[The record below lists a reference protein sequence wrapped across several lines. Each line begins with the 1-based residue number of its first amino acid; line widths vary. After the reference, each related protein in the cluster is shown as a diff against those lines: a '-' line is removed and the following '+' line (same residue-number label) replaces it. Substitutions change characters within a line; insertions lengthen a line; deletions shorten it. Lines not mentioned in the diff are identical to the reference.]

1 MPLSQN
7 ARAPE
12 AAGILLLRRL
22 MAPRFISV
30 MVAFATKG
38 ATAAMLFLQSV
49 VVSRYLGVEAVGVY
63 SSAMA
68 VYRIAES
75 CAPFGIPMS
84 AVREVGAAHATQSW
98 QTIRSV
104 AFNATLICLALGGA
118 AALLIGLGKGVIA
131 GTFEE
136 PADAARALGWMV
148 FAILPGCGV
157 LALTAVLRGLG
168 RQGAA
173 NVLGAMLVSIIATI
187 SFVFWTHGDGFVGAI
202 QSYVAG
208 QAVALLSLAGFV
220 WWLTRKGTG
229 EAPVRHSLFE
239 SAPSFWII
247 TLASFGNDSLGVL
260 LLGMLGS
267 VADAGI
273 FGVAARLALPLSFLS
288 ASVQAVYEPRFAGS
302 MRAGTAQQLK
312 QEFRT
317 SLKHSFVLAAG
328 MLLVMAILAEP
339 LLRLFGGGFSNAWAP
354 FVVILAGLCVMAAFG
369 PAGSFLAMT
378 GKARYNAW
386 IALAS
391 LPASVVLH
399 ALLIPEYG
407 ALGAACATTA
417 VLLVRT
423 LVQAWAAFA
432 HLATMTRN
440 PSERETRG

>member
-1 MPLSQN
+1 MT
-7 ARAPE
+7 
-12 AAGILLLRRL
+12 LLRRL
-22 MAPRFISV
+22 MAPRFVSV

-63 SSAMA
+63 FSAMA

-84 AVREVGAAHATQSW
+84 AVREVGAAHATKSW

-104 AFNATLICLALGGA
+104 AFNATLICLAFGGIA
-118 AALLIGLGKGVIA
+118 GLLVLFGKGVIA

-136 PADAARALGWMV
+136 PLDAATALGWMA

-157 LALTAVLRGLG
+157 IALTSVLRGLG
-168 RQGAA
+168 HQGAA

-187 SFVFWTHGDGFVGAI
+187 SFVFWTHEDGYVGAI
-202 QSYVAG
+202 QSYIVG
-208 QAVALLSLAGFV
+208 QSIALATLAAFV
-220 WWLTRKGTG
+220 WWLVRKGEG
-229 EAPVRHSLFE
+229 QAPVRHSLFE
-239 SAPSFWII
+239 SAPAFWII
-247 TLASFGNDSLGVL
+247 TLASFGNDSLGIL

-302 MRAGTAQQLK
+302 MRAGSHQQLR

-317 SLKHSFVLAAG
+317 SLKHSFALAAAMLVVMAVLAD
-328 MLLVMAILAEP
+328 P
-339 LLRLFGGGFSNAWAP
+339 LLRLFGSEFGEAWAP
-354 FVVILAGLCVMAAFG
+354 FVVMLAGLCVMAAFG

-386 IALAS
+386 IALAA
-391 LPASVVLH
+391 LPASVILH
-399 ALLIPEYG
+399 ALLIPSYG

-417 VLLVRT
+417 VLLIRT
-423 LVQAWAAFA
+423 LVQAWAAFV
-432 HLATMTRN
+432 HLNSLSQQAEEKE
-440 PSERETRG
+440 SLG

>member
-1 MPLSQN
+1 M
-7 ARAPE
+7 
-12 AAGILLLRRL
+12 LLRRL
-22 MAPRFISV
+22 MAPRFVSV
-30 MVAFATKG
+30 MVAFSTKG

-63 SSAMA
+63 FSAMA

-84 AVREVGAAHATQSW
+84 AVREIGAAHATKSW
-98 QTIRSV
+98 ETIRSV
-104 AFNATLICLALGGA
+104 ALNATLICLVFGSV
-118 AALLIGLGKGVIA
+118 AALLIWLGKGILA
-131 GTFEE
+131 ATFEE
-136 PADAARALGWMV
+136 PADAATALGWMV

-157 LALTAVLRGLG
+157 MALTAILRGLG
-168 RQGAA
+168 HQGAA

-187 SFVFWTHGDGFVGAI
+187 SFLFSTHHDGYVGAI

-208 QAVALLSLAGFV
+208 QTIALITLAAFV
-220 WWLTRKGTG
+220 WWLVRKGDG
-229 EAPVRHSLFE
+229 QAPVRHSLFE

-302 MRAGTAQQLK
+302 MRAGTPNQLR

-317 SLKHSFVLAAG
+317 SLKQSFVLATA
-328 MLLVMAILAEP
+328 MLVVMAVLAEP
-339 LLRLFGGGFSNAWAP
+339 LLLLFGRGFAEARIP
-354 FVVILAGLCVMAAFG
+354 FVVLLAGLCVMAAFG

-378 GKARYNAW
+378 GKAKYNAW

-399 ALLIPEYG
+399 ALLIPTYG

-417 VLLVRT
+417 VLLIRT
-423 LVQAWAAFA
+423 LVQAWAASL
-432 HLATMTRN
+432 HLAEMTGSTAGQEALR
-440 PSERETRG
+440 